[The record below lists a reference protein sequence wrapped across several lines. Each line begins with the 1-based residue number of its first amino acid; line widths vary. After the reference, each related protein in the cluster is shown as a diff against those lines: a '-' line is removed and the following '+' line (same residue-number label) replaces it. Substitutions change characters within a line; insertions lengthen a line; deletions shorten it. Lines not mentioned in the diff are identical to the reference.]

1 MDKNSTVFGFIGT
14 GNMGGALAQAAR
26 HTIEGSRILLANRS
40 PEKALA
46 LAGDLL
52 VVKELHRKLWFD
64 TNRGSE
70 WELCA
75 LRYDDLYDRLRMFAR
90 NCRNRKMFNIH
101 V

>member
-46 LAGDLL
+46 LAQALEARVSDNQEIAKEADFIVLG
-52 VVKELHRKLWFD
+52 VKPH
-64 TNRGSE
+64 S
-70 WELCA
+70 
-75 LRYDDLYDRLRMFAR
+75 
-90 NCRNRKMFNIH
+90 
-101 V
+101 VP